1 MTSVIA
7 EPCIDAVDRTC
18 VDEWS
23 VDCIYE
29 GSRALYIQPDE
40 CADRG
45 AGEPVCP
52 VQAISFED
60 DVPRRFISMCIGA
73 KSTHPCQPPP

>member
-1 MTSVIA
+1 
-7 EPCIDAVDRTC
+7 
-18 VDEWS
+18 
-23 VDCIYE
+23 
-29 GSRALYIQPDE
+29 
-40 CADRG
+40 
-45 AGEPVCP
+45 VCP